1 MKTNAVTCA
10 NSAPFM
16 ALEEHRARQAQI
28 KALLEFAATYGSART
43 LYRRIFT
50 SGRFRQQPVCAPAN
64 APSARIGAARA
75 I

>member
-50 SGRFRQQPVCAPAN
+50 SGRFRQQPGLRARKCSVCPDRC
-64 APSARIGAARA
+64 S
-75 I
+75 